1 MEVYATDGDDS
12 LGGSDLD
19 LCLLRLI
26 KDRIQARTLP
36 TASAAAAE
44 GPIDYD
50 EQCSQA
56 SLRTKAEDIKKQLTY
71 ADSAPFSCILAEV
84 RPNAALLASA
94 RI

>member
-26 KDRIQARTLP
+26 KDRIQARTPP
-36 TASAAAAE
+36 TPSAAAAAAAE

-84 RPNAALLASA
+84 RACYSY
-94 RI
+94 RS

>member
-1 MEVYATDGDDS
+1 VEVYATDGDDS

-26 KDRIQARTLP
+26 KDRIQARTLS
-36 TASAAAAE
+36 TALAAGAEGAE

-84 RPNAALLASA
+84 RA
-94 RI
+94 

>member
-26 KDRIQARTLP
+26 KDRIQARTPP
-36 TASAAAAE
+36 TLSAAAAAAE
-44 GPIDYD
+44 GPIDFD

-56 SLRTKAEDIKKQLTY
+56 SLRTKAEGIKKQLTY

-84 RPNAALLASA
+84 RACCSYSS
-94 RI
+94 